1 MVLHSS
7 SSFVMNSN
15 WLAIAPS
22 HTANSAGLDLSSRKS
37 SPTQIQVDTTARYI
51 MLCYQDASGNADR
64 NDHSEGPVSEFFQL
78 MPSTANRT
86 IESYEL
92 VR

>member
-1 MVLHSS
+1 M
-7 SSFVMNSN
+7 FSN

-37 SPTQIQVDTTARYI
+37 SPTQIQVDTTARYVY
-51 MLCYQDASGNADR
+51 LCYQDASGNADR
-64 NDHSEGPVSEFFQL
+64 DVHYEGLVSEFFQL

-86 IESYEL
+86 IESYKL
-92 VR
+92 VC